1 MKKKSCSTIKSDF
14 LKERILRPR
23 TFQHTFITLYKEGL
37 NKCKEMPKKEAGSG
51 EELRVGKKIVP
62 IIDYK
67 ISLTPTKLIIDDNY

>member
-1 MKKKSCSTIKSDF
+1 
-14 LKERILRPR
+14 
-23 TFQHTFITLYKEGL
+23 
-37 NKCKEMPKKEAGSG
+37 MPKKEAGSG